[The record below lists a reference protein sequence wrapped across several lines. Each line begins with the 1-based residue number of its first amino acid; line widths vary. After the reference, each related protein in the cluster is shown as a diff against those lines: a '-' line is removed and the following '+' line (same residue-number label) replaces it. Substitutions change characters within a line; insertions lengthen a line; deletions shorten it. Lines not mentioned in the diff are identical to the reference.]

1 MVKRRQ
7 FIKILTGASAG
18 LLIPLPSLPAE
29 IDSKKDKWGKLLPLR
44 NFGKTNE
51 KVTMLGLGGFHIGR
65 MNDRDAQ
72 ATVETAIEGGIR
84 FIDSAESYQDGGSE
98 VNIGKF
104 IVPKYRDDVFI
115 MTKTTARDGKTARK
129 HLEGS
134 LKRMNTD
141 YLDLWQIHSVQDE
154 KDVKNRIDKG
164 VLDVLLKAKQE
175 GKVRHIGFTGHTTT
189 EGHRTMVRQAGNEL
203 ETCQMPINVLDP
215 TYSSFIKEVLP
226 ELRTNNFGVI
236 AMKTLAGGSFFG
248 GGFDGNQN
256 EENQVM
262 DHITMQEAMHFVWS
276 LPVDVLVTGPKTPA
290 MLQEKIDLANSF
302 TGMTEG
308 KRQALIDRVAHFAE
322 KDIEYYKR

>member
-44 NFGKTNE
+44 DFGKTNE

-98 VNIGKF
+98 KNIGKF
-104 IVPKYRDDVFI
+104 IVPKYRDEVFI
-115 MTKTTARDGKTARK
+115 MTKTRATDRKTAEE

-134 LKRMNTD
+134 LRRMNTD
-141 YLDLWQIHSVQDE
+141 YLDLWQMHSIEDPE
-154 KDVKNRIDKG
+154 DAENRINQG
-164 VLDVLLKAKQE
+164 VLDVMLKAKQE

-189 EGHRTMVRQAGNEL
+189 TGHNRMIDLAGEL
-203 ETCQMPINVLDP
+203 ETCQLPINVLDP
-215 TYSSFIKEVLP
+215 NDQSYINEVLP
-226 ELRTNNFGVI
+226 SLRKNNYGVI

-248 GGFDGNQN
+248 GGFDGNRG
-256 EENQVM
+256 EKEKVM
-262 DHITMQEAMHFVWS
+262 DILKMQEAMHFVWS
-276 LPVDVLVTGPKTPA
+276 LPIDVLVTGPKTPA
-290 MLQEKIDLANSF
+290 MLQEKIDLAKSF

>member
-1 MVKRRQ
+1 MVKRRK
-7 FIKILTGASAG
+7 FIKILSGASAG
-18 LLIPLPSLPAE
+18 LLLPLPSLPAV
-29 IDSKKDKWGKLLPLR
+29 IDKKRDKWGELLPLR
-44 NFGKTNE
+44 DFGKTNE

-65 MNDRDAQ
+65 MNDREAQ
-72 ATVETAIEGGIR
+72 ATVETAMEGGIR

-98 VNIGKF
+98 KNIGKF
-104 IVPKYRDDVFI
+104 IVPKYRDEVFI
-115 MTKTTARDGKTARK
+115 MTKTTSRDGKTARK
-129 HLEGS
+129 HLEES

-141 YLDLWQIHSVQDE
+141 YLDLWQIHSVKDE
-154 KDVKNRIDKG
+154 QDVKNRIDNG
-164 VLDVLLKAKQE
+164 VLDVVLKAKQE
-175 GKVRHIGFTGHTTT
+175 GKVRHIGFTGHTTP
-189 EGHRTMVRQAGNEL
+189 EGHQSMVRLAGDEL
-203 ETCQMPINVLDP
+203 ETCQMPVNVLDP

-226 ELRTNNFGVI
+226 KLKTNNFGVI

-290 MLQEKIDLANSF
+290 MLQEKIDLAQSF
-302 TGMTEG
+302 TDMTED